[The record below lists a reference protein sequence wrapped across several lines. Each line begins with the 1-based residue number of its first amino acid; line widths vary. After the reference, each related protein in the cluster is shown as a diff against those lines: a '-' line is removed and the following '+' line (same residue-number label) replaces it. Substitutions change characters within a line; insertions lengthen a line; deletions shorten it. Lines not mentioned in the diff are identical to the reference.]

1 MKLIPA
7 EGLRSVFKNPYKI
20 FAGVTHHGFFARMDD
35 ERYLRLLYR
44 GVLGRPL
51 HLDPPVNYSEKLQWL
66 KLHDKNPI
74 YPLLCDKLAVRD
86 FVSRRIGAQYLI
98 PLIGV
103 WNNPNEID
111 IAQLPQ
117 RFVLKCTHD
126 SGSVILCPN
135 KSTFDLAM
143 AREKLAEKLKIDYSI
158 AGREWPY
165 HDVPRRI
172 LAEAYLGAEDGTP
185 PMDYKFFCF
194 GGKVALVLVY
204 IHHPDRDG
212 SSYTFLPD
220 FTPFSVYDN
229 EKEEDQSREIARP
242 PHFDEMIALA
252 EKLSEGFIH
261 MRVDLYDMPDGVKF
275 GEITLHSS
283 SGLSITMSQSGDR
296 CLGDQLRLYLDF
308 DANAL
313 IPCAN
318 QDKRRVRH
326 AAEHTRSNL

>member
-7 EGLRSVFKNPYKI
+7 EGLRSFFKNPYKI
-20 FAGVTHHGFFARMDD
+20 FAGLTHHGFFARMDD

-51 HLDPPVNYSEKLQWL
+51 HLDPPVTYSEKLQWL

-74 YPLLCDKLAVRD
+74 YPLLCDKIAVRD
-86 FVSRRIGAQYLI
+86 YVSKRIGEQYLI

-103 WNNPNEID
+103 WSDPDEID
-111 IAQLPQ
+111 TSKLPK

-126 SGSVILCPN
+126 SGSAILCIDQ
-135 KSTFDLAM
+135 SDFDWEGACKAL
-143 AREKLAEKLKIDYSI
+143 RKKLRKDYSI

-165 HDVPRRI
+165 HDVPRRV
-172 LAEAYLGAEDGTP
+172 LAEAYLGTEDGTP
-185 PMDYKFFCF
+185 PNDLKFFCF
-194 GGKVALVLVY
+194 NGKVALVLVY

-220 FTPFSVYDN
+220 FTPFSIYDN
-229 EKEEDQSREIARP
+229 EVADDQPLVIARP
-242 PHFDEMIALA
+242 PHFDEMITLA
-252 EKLSEGFIH
+252 ETLSKGFAH
-261 MRVDLYDMPDGVKF
+261 LRVDLYDMPEGVKF

-296 CLGDQLRLYLDF
+296 FLGEQLNIS
-308 DANAL
+308 A
-313 IPCAN
+313 
-318 QDKRRVRH
+318 V
-326 AAEHTRSNL
+326 SS